1 MGGDISSQRLAFLK
15 SGQLITGLSKAWIGT
30 ETGTILPIVAPDNK
44 YYHTEIIYS
53 HKFTTHKHDRE
64 NSYNSSG
71 TLSTGSFR
79 VTNIQNKIMYAT
91 ALNVTLVGRTGQVTV
106 RNEGDKIDVDIAM
119 NVTGSRGTATVKQNV
134 LDHNNA
140 ESVGSIYFN
149 ELTFPGINLPMRDI
163 YKYGNDLTTID
174 TNGGSFTVELYYTV
188 SDSTAFRHIYVT
200 APASTLTLQI
210 TAIY

>member
-1 MGGDISSQRLAFLK
+1 MFKKLDFLK

-30 ETGTILPIVAPDNK
+30 EKGTILPIVAPDNK

-53 HKFTTHKHDRE
+53 QKFTTYNHDSE

-71 TLSTGSFR
+71 TLRTGSFS

-91 ALNVTLVGRTGQVTV
+91 ALNITLVGAIDPVIV
-106 RNEGDKIDVDIAM
+106 SNEGNKIDVDIAM
-119 NVTGSRGTATVKQNV
+119 NVTGDGGTATVKQNV

-140 ESVGSIYFN
+140 LVHKQIYFGASR
-149 ELTFPGINLPMRDI
+149 FPGINLPMRDI
-163 YKYGNDLTTID
+163 YKYGNDRTTID
-174 TNGGSFTVELYYTV
+174 TNGGSLTVELYYTV
-188 SDSTAFRHIYVT
+188 SDSTAFRHIFVT
-200 APASTLTLQI
+200 APACTLTLQI